1 MFRVDRI
8 TAQDA
13 VSTSMEKVE
22 TGSSAVTFTGFGASL
37 A

>member
-1 MFRVDRI
+1 MFRVERI
-8 TAQDA
+8 TDHDA

-22 TGSSAVTFTGFGASL
+22 TGYSAVTFTGFGASF